1 MTMFNEYFTGNCSI
15 SLENVKYE
23 KINEFEGNV
32 TLEIKDDFKI
42 KKNTINSSAVELI
55 ISRKLSFIPRS
66 LVDITV
72 SFGVGLELNEK
83 YKGNNAPDE
92 DTLKNE
98 LFTEDNLITSIVMS
112 RISLLISQLTSSYGE
127 RPIVTPPS
135 FILEE

>member
-1 MTMFNEYFTGNCSI
+1 MTMFNEYFTGDCSI

-83 YKGNNAPDE
+83 YKGNNALDE